1 MGPFE
6 FQSRTRVVFGEGAI
20 DRLGALATELGFHR
34 TLLVADRGLVDAG
47 HAERATG
54 LLTWAGVEVVAFHDF
69 GLNPTTTDVEAGRA
83 FAAAHPRRTDSHGSR
98 HRRRPHAGTPGRPP
112 GVDSVLAQ
120 TDAVC
125 QRV

>member
-54 LLTWAGVEVVAFHDF
+54 LLTRAGVEVVAFHDF
-69 GLNPTTTDVEAGRA
+69 GLAQGLLPPDLLKKAVTERFVPSQAAEESMEAG
-83 FAAAHPRRTDSHGSR
+83 AAE
-98 HRRRPHAGTPGRPP
+98 
-112 GVDSVLAQ
+112 
-120 TDAVC
+120 
-125 QRV
+125 